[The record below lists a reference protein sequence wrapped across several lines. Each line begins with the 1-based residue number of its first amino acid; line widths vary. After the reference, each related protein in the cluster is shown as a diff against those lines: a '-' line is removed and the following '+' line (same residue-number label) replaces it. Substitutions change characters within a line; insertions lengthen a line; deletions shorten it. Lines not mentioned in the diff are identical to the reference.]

1 MDKLNKTTNRN
12 FGIVFFIVFILIAL
26 YPLINEENIRNWSLI
41 IAFVVLF
48 LGLINSIFLTPLN
61 ALWFKIGLILGK
73 FVAPLIMGIVY
84 FAIVF
89 PTFLFL
95 KIIKKNYLNLKYERN
110 KKSYWIDVVDKDKS
124 MKDQF

>member
-12 FGIVFFIVFILIAL
+12 FGIVFFIVFLLIGL
-26 YPLINEENIRNWSLI
+26 YPLINDENIRNWSLI
-41 IAFVVLF
+41 IAFVILF
-48 LGLINSIFLTPLN
+48 LGLINSILLTPFN
-61 ALWFKIGLILGK
+61 ALWFKIGLFLGK
-73 FVAPLIMGIVY
+73 FVAPLVMGIVY

-95 KIIKKNYLNLKYERN
+95 KIFKKNYLNLKYERN
-110 KKSYWIDVVDKDKS
+110 KKSYWIDVVNNNKS

>member
-12 FGIVFFIVFILIAL
+12 FGIVFFIVFLLIAL
-26 YPLINEENIRNWSLI
+26 YPLINEENIRIWSLI
-41 IAFVVLF
+41 IAFVILF
-48 LGLINSIFLTPLN
+48 LGLINSILLTPLN
-61 ALWFKIGLILGK
+61 ALWFKIGLFLGK
-73 FVAPLIMGIVY
+73 FVAPLVMGIVY

-110 KKSYWIDVVDKDKS
+110 KKSYWLDVVNNNKS
-124 MKDQF
+124 MNDQF